1 MSKKDV
7 KALGIVFIIGIIF
20 LIPIYNLWKRKAE
33 RSECRMNV
41 GQIGK
46 AISLYAEQND
56 DRFPPVYA
64 TAENPGPGLDPMV
77 DDRGAPFTWASL
89 VKDGMNSRTSFK
101 CPSSKTGD
109 NVLMQSDG
117 QKELEMSYGMYG
129 PYGSYPRNLVENPG
143 GTILIAETCNF
154 GSHRT
159 CDPVHFA
166 DRFGR
171 DVRADGF
178 LIGFDKSNFDPKDA
192 RYVTRLAIYDT
203 LGGTFSETS
212 ESRHDGGIHV
222 LYCDGHTGQLK
233 PEKGSIHLDAQGMPT
248 APWATPPLL
257 KQSR

>member
-7 KALGIVFIIGIIF
+7 KVLGIVLVVAIVV
-20 LIPIYNLWKRKAE
+20 LIPAYNIWKRKAE
-33 RSECRMNV
+33 SYECKMNV

-46 AISLYAEQND
+46 AIGLYAEQND

-64 TAENPGPGLDPMV
+64 TAENVGPGLDPMV
-77 DDRGAPFTWASL
+77 DDHGAPFTWASL

-101 CPSSKTGD
+101 CPSADSRD
-109 NVLMQSDG
+109 NVPIQSDG
-117 QKELEMSYGMYG
+117 QNVLEMSYGMYS
-129 PYGSYPRNLVENPG
+129 PYGGFPRNLVENPDA
-143 GTILIAETCNF
+143 TILIGETCNF
-154 GSHRT
+154 GARKT
-159 CDPVHFA
+159 ADPVHFS
-166 DRFGR
+166 DRSGK
-171 DVRADGF
+171 DIRADGF

-192 RYVTRLAIYDT
+192 RYITRLAIYDT
-203 LGGTFSETS
+203 VGGTYKETS

-233 PEKGSIHLDAQGMPT
+233 PERALIHLDVQGMPT